1 MNRALLII
9 LIPAVLVATAYIIV
23 ARRVGLPLE
32 PVRLVAA
39 LVAFAAAVVI
49 VRFYLRRRAGRP
61 VR

>member
-9 LIPAVLVATAYIIV
+9 LIPAALVATAYIIV

-32 PVRLVAA
+32 PVRLVGAV
-39 LVAFAAAVVI
+39 VAFAAAVVI

>member
-9 LIPAVLVATAYIIV
+9 LIPAVLVATAYILV
-23 ARRVGLPLE
+23 ARRAGLPLE
-32 PVRLVAA
+32 PVRLVGA

>member
-23 ARRVGLPLE
+23 ARWVGLPLE
-32 PVRLVAA
+32 PVRLVGA